1 MPRMTHFHRIL
12 KRDLFK
18 RMTFLRQFLSA
29 EAILNAVVAEHYCW
43 RERIWTPMQTL
54 WTFLVQVLN
63 PDCSCRAA
71 VAHVLAEQ
79 AAQGESTEVSADPT
93 AYCQAR
99 RRFPLK
105 LFNTAF
111 RTIDESLR
119 AKVGTDYLWHGR
131 RVWVVDGSSCS
142 MPDTAE
148 LQEAFGQPDG
158 QRPGCGFPVARI
170 VGLFC
175 WATGTIVDVAIAAYR
190 SSELALWRQLW
201 RHLQSADIILAD
213 RFYCTYAEVAQL
225 LARGC
230 DGVFRLQG
238 ARARTMDFREG
249 KHLGKNDRLVTW
261 TRPKLCP
268 RTLSPEQFAL
278 LPETLT
284 VRVLRFHTR
293 VPGFRSQTIMV
304 ATTLL
309 DTKVYPLEAIAR
321 LYADRWTVELRL
333 RDIKTTLGME
343 VLRGKSPDVVRKE
356 IYMHMMAYNLIRAL
370 MWQAAET
377 HHRPLH
383 RLSFAGTIQRFEA
396 MVPYLYLFCGTA
408 KALKLYQLLLKWI
421 AGDMLACRPGRIE
434 PRAVKRRPK
443 QYDLLNKPRHELR
456 EALLR
461 KTG

>member
-1 MPRMTHFHRIL
+1 MPRMTHFHQIL

-18 RMTFLRQFLSA
+18 RITFLGSFLSTEDIMVAAAA
-29 EAILNAVVAEHYCW
+29 EQYRW

-71 VAHVLAEQ
+71 VAQVLAEQ
-79 AAQGESTEVSADPT
+79 AAMGEYAEVSADPT

-99 RRFPLK
+99 RRLPLG
-105 LFNTAF
+105 LFKMVF
-111 RTIDESLR
+111 QKISQSLR
-119 AKVGTDYLWHGR
+119 VKVNMDYLWHGR

-158 QRPGCGFPVARI
+158 QRQGCGFPVARL
-170 VGLFC
+170 VSLFC
-175 WATGTIVDVAIAAYR
+175 WATGTIADVVIGAYR

-201 RHLQSADIILAD
+201 AHLQFDDIVLAD

-225 LARGC
+225 LSWGC

-238 ARARTMDFREG
+238 ARARTMNFRRG
-249 KHLGKNDRLVTW
+249 KRLGKNERLVRW
-261 TRPKLCP
+261 YRPKLCP
-268 RTLSPEQFAL
+268 RTLCQQEFAA

-284 VRVLRFHTR
+284 VRVLRFHTQT
-293 VPGFRSQTIMV
+293 PGFRSQTIMV

-309 DTKVYPLEAIAR
+309 DPKIYPLEAIAR

-333 RDIKTTLGME
+333 RDLKTTLGMD
-343 VLRGKSPDVVRKE
+343 VLRGKSPDVVCKE
-356 IYMHMMAYNLIRAL
+356 IYMHMVAYNLLRAL

-383 RLSFAGTIQRFEA
+383 RLSFAGTMQRFEVMA
-396 MVPYLYLFCGTA
+396 PYLFLFCGTA
-408 KALKLYQLLLKWI
+408 KAVKLYNLLLKWI
-421 AGDMLACRPGRIE
+421 AGDILPYRPGRIE

-443 QYDLLNKPRHELR
+443 EYDLLNKPRHEMR
-456 EALLR
+456 KALL
-461 KTG
+461 K

>member
-1 MPRMTHFHRIL
+1 MPRMTDFHQIL

-18 RMTFLRQFLSA
+18 RITFLREFLFA
-29 EAILNAVVAEHYCW
+29 EDILNAAVAGQYHW

-71 VAHVLAEQ
+71 VAQVLAEQ
-79 AAQGESTEVSADPT
+79 AALGESLQVSADPT

-99 RRFPLK
+99 RRVPLG
-105 LFNTAF
+105 LFKTAF
-111 RTIDESLR
+111 QTVGQSLR
-119 AKVGTDYLWHGR
+119 ARVNTDYLWHER

-158 QRPGCGFPVARI
+158 QRPGCGFPVARL

-175 WATGTIVDVAIAAYR
+175 WATGTIADLVIGAYR

-201 RHLQSADIILAD
+201 GHLQSGDIVLAD

-238 ARARTMDFREG
+238 ARARTMDFRGG
-249 KHLGKNDRLVTW
+249 KRLGKNDRLVRW
-261 TRPKLCP
+261 DRPKLCP

-278 LPETLT
+278 LPETLS
-284 VRVLRFHTR
+284 VRVLRFHTQT
-293 VPGFRSQTIMV
+293 PGFRSQTIMV

-309 DTKVYPLEAIAR
+309 DPKGYPLEAIAQ

-333 RDIKTTLGME
+333 RDLKTTLGMD
-343 VLRGKSPDVVRKE
+343 VLRGKSPDVVCKE
-356 IYMHMMAYNLIRAL
+356 IYMHVVAYNLIRAL
-370 MWQAAET
+370 MWQAAQE
-377 HHRPLH
+377 HGRPLH
-383 RLSFAGTIQRFEA
+383 RLSFAGTMQRLEVMA
-396 MVPYLYLFCGTA
+396 PYLYLFCGTA
-408 KALKLYQLLLKWI
+408 KAVRLYQVLLKWI
-421 AGDMLACRPGRIE
+421 AGDLLPHRPGRIE

-443 QYDLLNKPRHELR
+443 EYDRLNKPRHELR

-461 KTG
+461 TTG

>member
-1 MPRMTHFHRIL
+1 MARMTHFHQIL

-18 RMTFLRQFLSA
+18 RIVFLRTFLSA
-29 EAILNAVVAEHYCW
+29 EDILATAAAEHYRW
-43 RERIWTPMQTL
+43 RERIWTPIWTL

-79 AAQGESTEVSADPT
+79 AALGESLDISADPT

-99 RRFPLK
+99 RRLPLR
-105 LFNTAF
+105 LFKTAF
-111 RTIDESLR
+111 QIIGQHFR
-119 AKVGTDYLWHGR
+119 AKVSRDYLWNGH

-142 MPDTAE
+142 MPDTPE

-158 QRPGCGFPVARI
+158 QRKGCGFPVARI
-170 VGLFC
+170 VSLFC
-175 WATGTIVDVAIAAYR
+175 WATGTIADLVIGPYR
-190 SSELALWRQLW
+190 SSELALWCQLW
-201 RHLQSADIILAD
+201 EYLRSGDIVLAD

-238 ARARTMDFREG
+238 ARARTMDFRQG
-249 KHLGKNDRLVTW
+249 KRLGKNQRLVTW
-261 TRPKLCP
+261 CRPKLCP
-268 RTLSPEQFAL
+268 RTLSPELFAL

-284 VRVLRFHTR
+284 VRVLRFHTQT
-293 VPGFRSQTIMV
+293 PGFRSKTIIV

-309 DTKVYPLEAIAR
+309 DPKLYPLEAIAQ

-333 RDIKTTLGME
+333 RDVKTTLGMD
-343 VLRGKSPDVVRKE
+343 VLRGKSPDVVCKE
-356 IYMHMMAYNLIRAL
+356 IYMHIVAYNLIRVL
-370 MWQAAET
+370 MWQAAQE

-383 RLSFAGTIQRFEA
+383 RLSFAGTMQRFEVMA
-396 MVPYLYLFCGTA
+396 PYLCLFCGTA
-408 KALKLYQLLLKWI
+408 KAVMLYQLLLKWI
-421 AGDMLACRPGRIE
+421 AGDILPFRPNRIE

-443 QYDLLNKPRHELR
+443 EYALLNKHRQEMR
-456 EALLR
+456 KALL
-461 KTG
+461 K

>member
-1 MPRMTHFHRIL
+1 MPRMTHFHQIL

-18 RMTFLRQFLSA
+18 RMTFLREFLSA
-29 EAILNAVVAEHYCW
+29 ETILNAVVAEHYCW

-71 VAHVLAEQ
+71 VAQVLAEQ
-79 AAQGESTEVSADPT
+79 AAQGESTEVSTDPT

-99 RRFPLK
+99 RRLPLK
-105 LFNTAF
+105 LFKTAF

-142 MPDTAE
+142 MPDTGE

-158 QRPGCGFPVARI
+158 QRPGCGFPVARL

-175 WATGTIVDVAIAAYR
+175 WATGTIVDVVIEAYR
-190 SSELALWRQLW
+190 SSELVLWRQLW
-201 RHLQSADIILAD
+201 GHLQLSDIVLAD
-213 RFYCTYAEVAQL
+213 RFYCTYSEVAQL
-225 LARGC
+225 LSRGC

-238 ARARTMDFREG
+238 ARARKMDFRGG
-249 KHLGKNDRLVTW
+249 KRLGKNDRLVTW

-268 RTLSPEQFAL
+268 RTLCPEQFAL
-278 LPETLT
+278 LPETLN
-284 VRVLRFHTR
+284 VRVLRVHTR
-293 VPGFRSQTIMV
+293 IPGFRSQTIMV

-309 DTKVYPLEAIAR
+309 DPNDYPLETIAQ

-333 RDIKTTLGME
+333 RDLKTTLGMD
-343 VLRGKSPDVVRKE
+343 VLRGKSPDVVCKE
-356 IYMHMMAYNLIRAL
+356 IYMHVVAYNLIRAL

-377 HHRPLH
+377 HHRSLH
-383 RLSFAGTIQRFEA
+383 RLSFAGTMQRFEVMA
-396 MVPYLYLFCGTA
+396 PYLYLFCGTA

-421 AGDMLACRPGRIE
+421 AGDILPYRPGRIE

-443 QYDLLNKPRHELR
+443 QYDLMNKPRHQLR
-456 EALLR
+456 QALLR

>member
-1 MPRMTHFHRIL
+1 MSKMTHFHQIL

-18 RMTFLRQFLSA
+18 RMPFFGQFLSSEVILKAAAA
-29 EAILNAVVAEHYCW
+29 EPYRW
-43 RERIWTPMQTL
+43 RERLWPPMQTL

-79 AAQGESTEVSADPT
+79 AAASEPPQVSADPS

-99 RRFPLK
+99 RRLPLG
-105 LFNTAF
+105 LFKTAF
-111 RTIDESLR
+111 QTIGESLR
-119 AKVGTDYLWHGR
+119 AHVGMDYLWHER

-142 MPDTAE
+142 MPDTPE

-158 QRPGCGFPVARI
+158 QAQGCGSPVARL

-175 WATGTIVDVAIAAYR
+175 WATGTIVDVVIAAYR
-190 SSELALWRQLW
+190 SSELVLWRALWG
-201 RHLQSADIILAD
+201 HLQSSDIVLAD

-238 ARARTMDFREG
+238 ARARTMDFRAGQRLG
-249 KHLGKNDRLVTW
+249 KHDRLVRW
-261 TRPKLCP
+261 DRPKRCP
-268 RTLSPEQFAL
+268 RTLEPDPFAL
-278 LPETLT
+278 LPES
-284 VRVLRFHTR
+284 VSIRVLRFHTR
-293 VPGFRSQTIMV
+293 TPGFRSRTILV

-309 DTKVYPLEAIAR
+309 DPLAYPLEEIAA

-333 RDIKTTLGME
+333 RDLKTTLGMD
-343 VLRGKSPDVVRKE
+343 VLRGKSPDVVCKE
-356 IYMHMMAYNLIRAL
+356 IYMHGVAYNLIRVL
-370 MWQAAET
+370 MWQAAQT

-383 RLSFAGTIQRFEA
+383 RLSFAGTMQRFEVMA
-396 MVPYLYLFCGTA
+396 PYLYLFSGTD
-408 KALKLYQLLLKWI
+408 KAVRLYQLLLSWI
-421 AGDMLACRPGRIE
+421 AGDLLPYRPGRIE

-443 QYDLLNKPRHELR
+443 EYDRLNKPRQQLR
-456 EALLR
+456 QALLR
-461 KTG
+461 KTR

>member
-18 RMTFLRQFLSA
+18 RRTFLRQFISA
-29 EAILNAVVAEHYCW
+29 EDILNGAVAEQYRW
-43 RERIWTPMQTL
+43 RERIWSPMQTL

-71 VAHVLAEQ
+71 VAQVLAEQ
-79 AAQGESTEVSADPT
+79 AALGASPQVSADPT

-99 RRFPLK
+99 RRLPLG
-105 LFNTAF
+105 LFKRAF
-111 RTIDESLR
+111 RTIGESLR
-119 AKVGTDYLWHGR
+119 AKVGTGYLWHGR

-158 QRPGCGFPVARI
+158 QRKDCGFPVARL

-175 WATGTIVDVAIAAYR
+175 WATGTIVDVVIAAYR
-190 SSELALWRQLW
+190 SSELVLWRQLW
-201 RHLQSADIILAD
+201 GHLQLSDIVMAD

-238 ARARTMDFREG
+238 ARARTMDFRGG
-249 KHLGKNDRLVTW
+249 KRLGKNDRLVTW
-261 TRPKLCP
+261 IRPKLCP

-278 LPETLT
+278 LPETLS
-284 VRVLRFHTR
+284 VRVLRVHTQT
-293 VPGFRSQTIMV
+293 PGFRSQTIMV

-309 DTKVYPLEAIAR
+309 DTKVYPLEAMAQ

-333 RDIKTTLGME
+333 RDLKTTLGMD
-343 VLRGKSPDVVRKE
+343 VLRGKSPDVVCKE
-356 IYMHMMAYNLIRAL
+356 IYMHVVAYNLIRAL

-377 HHRPLH
+377 YHRPVH
-383 RLSFAGTIQRFEA
+383 RLSFSGTMQRFEVMA
-396 MVPYLYLFCGTA
+396 PYLYLFCGTA
-408 KALKLYQLLLKWI
+408 KALKLYQLLLRWI
-421 AGDMLACRPGRIE
+421 AGDILPYRPGRIE

-443 QYDLLNKPRHELR
+443 QYDLMNKPRHQLR
-456 EALLR
+456 KALSR